1 MKVEHIQ
8 KLLNLCGSMAKRET
22 NIMAA
27 LIGMF
32 FKDKLPKKVLPT
44 LYYLVVENSLFGK
57 DFVEKAEPILI
68 ANAFLMEPQ

>member
-1 MKVEHIQ
+1 
-8 KLLNLCGSMAKRET
+8 
-22 NIMAA
+22 MAA